1 MTTRRDA
8 NTATPRL
15 RTSEDWIVS
24 HNKGFRANIIVWG
37 MPKDLPTLE
46 IRAKLADLGLD
57 SFVRGAAFWEGEHV
71 RLVLTPDDS
80 KRLTKELVG
89 QVSASLRKIG
99 CRCVL
104 DDVKSGVIVKSRPI
118 ECFNRYEPL
127 TQLDYS
133 NETVSSSLNS
143 DVQNDRVN
151 VDVDLVGRKAKAM
164 VRNKRERKLRLATWN
179 FSGLCSDR
187 KQKEI
192 GELLAKHNLDVVAGQ
207 ESWEKE
213 ETRIDVEG
221 YKWFGKPRIKQNSP
235 RGDGGVGFLVRECL
249 VNEVEFINTVKYEE
263 SVWMKIRSERGREAL
278 YIGCVYMPTDSTSI
292 SVMDSCYERLK
303 EDVLSFREKGKVVLL
318 GDFNARVGRSAQL
331 DDVVGMFGENT
342 CNASGNRLLS
352 FLNEV
357 ELMICNGRKLVT
369 EPEWT
374 RIRPSLKQKSII
386 DYIITDAQL
395 LEVSGNVHVDGTD
408 IGSSDHL
415 LVWMELGRASKTSKK
430 RKRVIRRWRL
440 DRFGDDEVKLSYQSA
455 LMAEVHEFSESTKSK
470 IERGMKGQ
478 ELVNEVVMEWESVVN
493 RVAKCELGEKM
504 IVCGRAARWWDEQ
517 IKDKINA
524 RRQLYKKVVNGR
536 EDLWGEY
543 CRLRK
548 EVKQLVIE
556 KKLNIWNE
564 LVEKVNTDFDE
575 NKKEFWAFVG

>member
-80 KRLTKELVG
+80 KRLTKELVS

-104 DDVKSGVIVKSRPI
+104 DDVKSAVIVKSRPI

-221 YKWFGKPRIKQNSP
+221 YKWFVKPRIKQNSP
-235 RGDGGVGFLVRECL
+235 RGDGGVVFLVRECL
-249 VNEVEFINTVKYEE
+249 VNEVEFINTVMYEE

-278 YIGCVYMPTDSTSI
+278 YLGCVYMPTDSTSI

-303 EDVLSFREKGKVVLL
+303 EDVLSLRAKGKVVLL

-331 DDVVGMFGENT
+331 DDVVGMFGQNT

-415 LVWMELGRASKTSKK
+415 LVWMELGRASKISKK

-478 ELVNEVVMEWESVVN
+478 ELVNEVVMEWENIIESVDSIS
-493 RVAKCELGEKM
+493 K
-504 IVCGRAARWWDEQ
+504 DERGFPLTQ
-517 IKDKINA
+517 YIT
-524 RRQLYKKVVNGR
+524 NGR
-536 EDLWGEY
+536 ISRGGYTFTHFKHHHRVL
-543 CRLRK
+543 RLISYRMS
-548 EVKQLVIE
+548 V
-556 KKLNIWNE
+556 
-564 LVEKVNTDFDE
+564 
-575 NKKEFWAFVG
+575 

>member
-80 KRLTKELVG
+80 KRLTKELVS

-331 DDVVGMFGENT
+331 DEVVGMFGENT

-478 ELVNEVVMEWESVVN
+478 ELVNEVVMEWENVVN

-556 KKLNIWNE
+556 KKLNIRNE
-564 LVEKVNTDFDE
+564 LVEE
-575 NKKEFWAFVG
+575 SEYRL

>member
-15 RTSEDWIVS
+15 RTSEDWLVS

-80 KRLTKELVG
+80 KRRTKELVS

-151 VDVDLVGRKAKAM
+151 VDVDLVARKAKAM
-164 VRNKRERKLRLATWN
+164 VRNKQERKLRLATWN

-440 DRFGDDEVKLSYQSA
+440 DRFGDDEVKLSYQNA

-478 ELVNEVVMEWESVVN
+478 ELVNEIVMEWESVVN

-517 IKDKINA
+517 IKDKVNA
-524 RRQLYKKVVNGR
+524 RRQVYKKVVNGR

-548 EVKQLVIE
+548 EVKQ
-556 KKLNIWNE
+556 
-564 LVEKVNTDFDE
+564 
-575 NKKEFWAFVG
+575 

>member
-1 MTTRRDA
+1 MTTRCDA
-8 NTATPRL
+8 NTATPQL
-15 RTSEDWIVS
+15 KTSEDWLVS

-46 IRAKLADLGLD
+46 IRAKMADLGLD
-57 SFVRGAAFWEGEHV
+57 SFVRGATFWEGEHV
-71 RLVLTPDDS
+71 RFVLTPNDS
-80 KRLTKELVG
+80 KRLTKELVS
-89 QVSASLRKIG
+89 QVSGSLRKIG

-104 DDVKSGVIVKSRPI
+104 DDVKSGIIVESRPI

-133 NETVSSSLNS
+133 NETVGSSLNS

-235 RGDGGVGFLVRECL
+235 RGEGGVGILVRECL

-278 YIGCVYMPTDSTSI
+278 YIGCVYMPTDSTSV

-303 EDVLSFREKGKVVLL
+303 K
-318 GDFNARVGRSAQL
+318 
-331 DDVVGMFGENT
+331 MY
-342 CNASGNRLLS
+342 
-352 FLNEV
+352 
-357 ELMICNGRKLVT
+357 LV
-369 EPEWT
+369 
-374 RIRPSLKQKSII
+374 
-386 DYIITDAQL
+386 
-395 LEVSGNVHVDGTD
+395 
-408 IGSSDHL
+408 
-415 LVWMELGRASKTSKK
+415 LGR
-430 RKRVIRRWRL
+430 REWLFCWVISMP
-440 DRFGDDEVKLSYQSA
+440 G
-455 LMAEVHEFSESTKSK
+455 
-470 IERGMKGQ
+470 
-478 ELVNEVVMEWESVVN
+478 LV
-493 RVAKCELGEKM
+493 
-504 IVCGRAARWWDEQ
+504 
-517 IKDKINA
+517 
-524 RRQLYKKVVNGR
+524 
-536 EDLWGEY
+536 DLH
-543 CRLRK
+543 
-548 EVKQLVIE
+548 
-556 KKLNIWNE
+556 N
-564 LVEKVNTDFDE
+564 
-575 NKKEFWAFVG
+575 